1 MEGDIEKAFTN
12 ALSSAS
18 SKKTTLEGDLKKQKD
33 INDGL
38 CKDFANKIKAFN
50 DWLDSKKKIL
60 EDAKTKPLEEQLKT
74 SENLEAT
81 KSEANPKIEEAK
93 TAHSKIVARKII
105 NNPHTQVTV
114 GDIVSLNDQWAIMIH
129 KNKELVLQQ
138 IEDKKKQGLT
148 EEQLKEIKDN
158 FNYFDKDKTGFLE
171 KRELRPLLQS
181 LGEESS
187 SKAVD
192 AVIKQYDADGDGKLK
207 FEEFMN
213 LMKKNL
219 GDADSE
225 QEIIISFKFLSYERE
240 IITAIEMTNVIND
253 LSWKER
259 HVEYLKKE
267 MKGKDGGYDF
277 PTWTKEAFAR

>member
-1 MEGDIEKAFTN
+1 MD
-12 ALSSAS
+12 
-18 SKKTTLEGDLKKQKD
+18 
-33 INDGL
+33 
-38 CKDFANKIKAFN
+38 
-50 DWLDSKKKIL
+50 
-60 EDAKTKPLEEQLKT
+60 DAKTKPLEEQLKT

-93 TAHSKIVARKII
+93 TAYSKIVARKII

-187 SKAVD
+187 PKAVD

-225 QEIIISFKFLSYERE
+225 QEIIISFKFLSYDRE
-240 IITAIEMTNVIND
+240 IITAVEMTNVIND
-253 LSWKER
+253 LSWKDR